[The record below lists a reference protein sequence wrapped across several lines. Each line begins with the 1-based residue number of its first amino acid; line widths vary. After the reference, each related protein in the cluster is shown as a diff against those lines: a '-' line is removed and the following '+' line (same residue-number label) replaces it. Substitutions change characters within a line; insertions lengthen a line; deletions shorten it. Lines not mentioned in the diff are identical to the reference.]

1 MNSVM
6 TLQVELDRLMLI
18 TTMEQVALDQVTH

>member
-18 TTMEQVALDQVTH
+18 TTMEQVASDPVTH